1 MGLTVPAEISGD
13 HLLDFLGSLEL
24 ERGLARN
31 TLEAYRSDLLQL
43 SGFLSHRG
51 KTLQTTGASDLRLWM
66 RSLAE
71 GAEGVKPAAAA
82 TLRRKAA
89 CARTYYKWLR
99 REELISDDPTLGIE
113 TPAGDKKLPMVLS
126 RDEVALLLRQ
136 PDGST
141 PAGLRDRAILETMY
155 ACGLRASEVTGLE
168 LAKLDLEDGT
178 LRVVGKGRKER
189 LVPIGGD
196 AQSAL
201 KLWLSR
207 GRPHLVGVT
216 EERRVFVNQRGGALT
231 RQGLHGIVRNHAR
244 SAGLD
249 GRMTPHTLRH
259 SFATHLLAGGCDLRA
274 LQEMLGHAD
283 AATTQMYTHLSN
295 EDLKDTYFSAHPR
308 ARSEQ
313 A

>member
-1 MGLTVPAEISGD
+1 MPAEIAGD

-43 SGFLSHRG
+43 SVFLRQRG
-51 KTLQTTGASDLRLWM
+51 KTLQGPGASDLRLWM
-66 RSLAE
+66 RALAE
-71 GAEGVKPAAAA
+71 GSEGAKPAAAA

-99 REELISDDPTLGIE
+99 REELITDDPTLGIE
-113 TPAGDKKLPMVLS
+113 TPTGDKKLPMVLS
-126 RDEVALLLRQ
+126 RDEVAVLLRQ
-136 PDGST
+136 PDVTT

-168 LAKLDLEDGT
+168 LGKLDLEDGT

-196 AQSAL
+196 AQKAL
-201 KLWLSR
+201 KLWLAR
-207 GRPHLVGVT
+207 GRPHLVGVK

-231 RQGLHGIVRNHAR
+231 RQGLHGIVTIYAR
-244 SAGLD
+244 SAGLE

-295 EDLKDTYFSAHPR
+295 QDLKDTYFAAHPR
-308 ARSEQ
+308 ARSGE

>member
-1 MGLTVPAEISGD
+1 MTTQLAGD

-31 TLEAYRSDLLQL
+31 TLEAYRSDLMQL
-43 SGFLSHRG
+43 SEFLRARG
-51 KTLQTTGASDLRLWM
+51 KSLPSSGASDLRVWM
-66 RSLAE
+66 RGLAE
-71 GAEGVKPAAAA
+71 GDSETRPAAAA

-99 REELISDDPTLGIE
+99 REELISEDPTLGLE
-113 TPAGDKKLPMVLS
+113 TPAGDKKLPNVLS
-126 RDEVALLLRQ
+126 RDQVALLLRQ
-136 PDGST
+136 PDTST
-141 PAGLRDRAILETMY
+141 AAGLRDRAILETMY

-168 LAKLDLEDGT
+168 LGKLDLEDGT

-201 KLWLSR
+201 RVWITR
-207 GRPHLVGVT
+207 GRPQMVGVT

-231 RQGLHGIVRNHAR
+231 RQGLHGIVANHAKT
-244 SAGLD
+244 AGLD
-249 GRMTPHTLRH
+249 GLMTPHTLRH

-295 EDLKDTYFSAHPR
+295 EDLKDTYFAAHPR
-308 ARSEQ
+308 ARSDQ
-313 A
+313 S